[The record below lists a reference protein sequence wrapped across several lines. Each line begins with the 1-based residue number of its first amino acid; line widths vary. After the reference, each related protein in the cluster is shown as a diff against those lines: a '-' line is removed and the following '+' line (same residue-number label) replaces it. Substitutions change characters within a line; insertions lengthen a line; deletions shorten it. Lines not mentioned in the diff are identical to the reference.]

1 MKQNKWW
8 VFAVA
13 VAGAGALGAMC
24 WRRYRAEHHAES
36 TQEWIEEAD
45 EEMRKIELKLLS
57 MNQKTA

>member
-1 MKQNKWW
+1 M
-8 VFAVA
+8 A